1 MISNLSHIESC
12 EIEKIHNFFWN
23 KTKAITTNYIC
34 FIFILIISCILAI
47 QHKNTH
53 NFLNDNIMILIYLFL
68 PPLHLFC
75 NVIFIFINNKIFI
88 SIQESKKYL
97 SKVIKVFVVF
107 TLINIGVYFAITN
120 YILYLDNNFENIIFM
135 FISSIF
141 GFVLTL
147 FNLIILLYNLH
158 YFDNSNTNTNTIII
172 DDITTPL
179 NY

>member
-1 MISNLSHIESC
+1 MISNLSQTESY
-12 EIEKIHNFFWN
+12 EIEKIRNFFWN

-34 FIFILIISCILAI
+34 FIFILIISCIIAI

-53 NFLNDNIMILIYLFL
+53 KFLSNNIMILIYLFL

-75 NVIFIFINNKIFI
+75 NVIFIFVDNKIFI

-97 SKVIKVFVVF
+97 STVIKVFIVF
-107 TLINIGVYFAITN
+107 TLIYIGVYFTITN

-147 FNLIILLYNLH
+147 FNLIILLSNLY
-158 YFDNSNTNTNTIII
+158 YFYDNNTNNV
-172 DDITTPL
+172 DDLTTPL